1 MTEWVDFLIYAT
13 QSVLFWVL
21 LPRQGRSFTLPMIA
35 DRNPSWAA
43 THPGVV
49 VRLERS
55 RWFLNT
61 YYVYA
66 AVSVALL
73 LLITLDV
80 VPPLR
85 ADVPKWEVLH
95 DLHYT
100 FMIVGIV
107 GWGAA
112 MLAWSRW
119 LARYVPLAD
128 MRRATL
134 RPRIASD
141 YVPRSWRVVVETLT
155 VLHLGVWLA
164 VPVLGVAVD
173 AAYWG
178 RFAFIVFV
186 TVLFAVV
193 AALMPRRRTS
203 YPDRIFGEGY
213 RRTELKVAYILRVV
227 PLIAGAMMIGESVLG
242 LEVDRVGN
250 LVLTCVISAILLVF
264 LRLRPVQGSHG
275 KDLAEDL
282 SRGVA

>member
-1 MTEWVDFLIYAT
+1 M
-13 QSVLFWVL
+13 
-21 LPRQGRSFTLPMIA
+21 
-35 DRNPSWAA
+35 
-43 THPGVV
+43 
-49 VRLERS
+49 
-55 RWFLNT
+55 
-61 YYVYA
+61 
-66 AVSVALL
+66 LL
-73 LLITLDV
+73 LLTLEIV
-80 VPPLR
+80 SPLR

-95 DLHYT
+95 DLHST
-100 FMIVGIV
+100 FMIVGMV

-128 MRRATL
+128 TRRATL
-134 RPRIASD
+134 RPRTASD

-186 TVLFAVV
+186 TILFAVV

-213 RRTELKVAYILRVV
+213 RRTELKVAYILRVT
-227 PLIAGAMMIGESVLG
+227 PLIAGAMMLGERVLG
-242 LEVDRVGN
+242 LEVDRIGQ
-250 LVLTCVISAILLVF
+250 LVLTCVISATLIVF

-275 KDLAEDL
+275 AELAEDL
-282 SRGVA
+282 TRGVAN